1 MDIKL
6 NDYKKVLAMDARTLK
21 SLSDEDFTKALRAIT
36 TEAKRRKTRLKNSK
50 TLDGT
55 KSPAYRQYSRNEWIM
70 PKDRTKAMLQISQ
83 AKLFI
88 NNSTSTV
95 KGYQEYQD
103 KIRKKFNET
112 LNTNLSKKKFS
123 RLTGILSTLSDSCDW
138 YNREKM
144 YDSERQVSSIIEV
157 VDMFRNKTDDE
168 IIQILVDK
176 HRYDYEMEQWKYNGS
191 NLAYKPLV
199 PDSLKDI
206 YPKEYSENKVY
217 EKPEDDDS
225 TKETIFKW

>member
-1 MDIKL
+1 
-6 NDYKKVLAMDARTLK
+6 
-21 SLSDEDFTKALRAIT
+21 
-36 TEAKRRKTRLKNSK
+36 
-50 TLDGT
+50 
-55 KSPAYRQYSRNEWIM
+55 
-70 PKDRTKAMLQISQ
+70 
-83 AKLFI
+83 
-88 NNSTSTV
+88 
-95 KGYQEYQD
+95 
-103 KIRKKFNET
+103 
-112 LNTNLSKKKFS
+112 
-123 RLTGILSTLSDSCDW
+123 
-138 YNREKM
+138 M

-157 VDMFRNKTDDE
+157 VEMFRNKTDDE